1 VAAAPAEVGGVDPS
15 RNFVEAAIAQ
25 PWAGSE
31 QGRPWHARPR
41 MGTGALGWSSVV
53 GAVMAG
59 VLGALAGEGK
69 GDGDLSS
76 GETPSPLPTRPD
88 LAAMVDL
95 CSSVFLRA
103 QSECLTEEE
112 DRGADE

>member
-1 VAAAPAEVGGVDPS
+1 MAAAPAEVGGVDPS
-15 RNFVEAAIAQ
+15 RNFVEAAIASRGRGQ
-25 PWAGSE
+25 SKDPPWAGS
-31 QGRPWHARPR
+31 ARLR
-41 MGTGALGWSSVV
+41 AR
-53 GAVMAG
+53 AAR
-59 VLGALAGEGK
+59 
-69 GDGDLSS
+69 GDLSS